1 MSATTQVTIT
11 EEVTELS
18 ISSNNEISLNLTPD
32 NTNITVNNF
41 AIPINFMDA
50 DNVVFAPYNTLT
62 ASNVSDALKQLAD
75 QNFRS
80 DAAPVGST
88 VAGASTISEGDTWY
102 DTDDNQLK
110 VYRETS
116 TNVFEWVPIIVGAA
130 ADDSDTLDAGAF

>member
-1 MSATTQVTIT
+1 
-11 EEVTELS
+11 
-18 ISSNNEISLNLTPD
+18 
-32 NTNITVNNF
+32 
-41 AIPINFMDA
+41 MDA
-50 DNVVFAPYNTLT
+50 DNVVFAPYSTLT

-88 VAGASTISEGDTWY
+88 VAGVSTLSEGDTWY